1 MNAWEEEGDVV
12 FDLSTAPWD
21 AMETFFDI
29 DKMLNHLDT
38 GADRAGSLM
47 RRVRLNLTTKAVDV
61 SDWPNDLGIPLHNS
75 IDFPMINPLYTGYK
89 NRYAYGWAGVDYFK
103 QHLVKKDLET
113 SSEDKTWFRPSHYPG
128 EVSFIPNPGKSIN
141 YRDNIHCN
149 CLAAQIPPLRMTVSF
164 SPLCLMGNW
173 IYLTCCFWM
182 GSALL
187 C

>member
-1 MNAWEEEGDVV
+1 MLRIQILSLFPSTGEVIYGFETSDPSMVFAAHHMNAWEEEGDVV
-12 FDLSTAPWD
+12 FDVSTAPWD

-29 DKMLNHLDT
+29 DKMLNHPDT

-47 RRVRLNLTTKAVDV
+47 RRVRLNLATKEVDV

-103 QHLVKKDLET
+103 QHLVKKDLKT

-128 EVSFIPNPGKSIN
+128 EVFFIPNPGKSI
-141 YRDNIHCN
+141 R
-149 CLAAQIPPLRMTVSF
+149 L
-164 SPLCLMGNW
+164 
-173 IYLTCCFWM
+173 
-182 GSALL
+182 
-187 C
+187 